1 MTDRTHLMTAAL
13 SMTPT
18 NQLAAYTTSQLR
30 EAALDA
36 EPRLLEQMAMQAILT
51 EQEKLEWMDRVR
63 ALNVITA
70 EVQRRIVRDAEAG
83 PSYKSHEDG
92 YRLANAVMCF

>member
-1 MTDRTHLMTAAL
+1 
-13 SMTPT
+13 
-18 NQLAAYTTSQLR
+18 
-30 EAALDA
+30 
-36 EPRLLEQMAMQAILT
+36 
-51 EQEKLEWMDRVR
+51 MDRVR